1 MTNYIIED
9 DIDFYKE
16 LNISSKNDFSDT
28 CLISNEPLTKNS
40 ITLPCNHTFNY
51 LPLYKE
57 ICKQK
62 NNYNSLEITKLK
74 TYQIKC
80 PYCRLIINNLLPF
93 NPDVEGV
100 SKIRYVNSPSKYSFY
115 PNKCKYIYKSGKSK
129 GKICNKNCLHEYC
142 SSHNKIKPTIEYY
155 NNNNTNL
162 CTTILKSGK
171 NKGKQCGCK
180 IYKSNLCKRHWNINN
195 K

>member
-62 NNYNSLEITKLK
+62 NNYNS
-74 TYQIKC
+74 
-80 PYCRLIINNLLPF
+80 LIINNLLPF